1 MFKKKNKVKDNL
13 ETEGVD
19 TKGTA
24 TQKYRIQI
32 YKKIGNLPKKTTH
45 FMAQEIE
52 DKENF
57 IVYLQSTNPK
67 IKFLELSPTFPR
79 DSINLSETELK
90 KRITKLKNALK
101 KEEEKD
107 DPDVNDWDLE
117 YDLLKYEAQLR
128 HLKFTPK
135 RSFIELGEDGVPE
148 INYLREGSNFHLM
161 SFDLETKTIATVG
174 DETKKSANI
183 LLRNK
188 NAKYQ
193 SKDKISAV
201 GVFLCIVG
209 IIMVLGNLYGAY
221 QMWGNYDKSE
231 LADAQRA
238 ALETTNAINEELLT
252 SAREIKGMAEKVDAI
267 ADNKPTIN
275 IQGVVPE

>member
-1 MFKKKNKVKDNL
+1 MFNKKNKVKDNL
-13 ETEGVD
+13 ETDGVD

-45 FMAQEIE
+45 FMVNEIE

-57 IVYLQSTNPK
+57 IVYLQSANPK

-79 DSINLSETELK
+79 DSINLTETQLK
-90 KRITKLKNALK
+90 TRITKLKTQLK
-101 KEEEKD
+101 KEDEKD

-128 HLKFTPK
+128 HLSFSHK

-148 INYLREGSNFHLM
+148 INYLREGSNYHLM
-161 SFDLETKTIATVG
+161 SFDLESKTIAVVG

-193 SKDKISAV
+193 LKDKVTPV
-201 GVFLCIVG
+201 GIILCIVG
-209 IIMVLGNLYGAY
+209 VIMVFGNIYGGY

-238 ALETTNAINEELLT
+238 ALEVTNKINEELLT
-252 SAREIKGMAEKVDAI
+252 SAREIKGMAEKVDSM
-267 ADNKPTIN
+267 ADNNPTIN
-275 IQGVVPE
+275 IEGLVPE